1 MSSVR
6 IVPGMSIQTSIAL
19 FMGLMV
25 LGGGPSQAAESAT
38 GKVVTL
44 RIAHSYP
51 TSNPRQAIAESFKKI
66 VESRSGARVKVE
78 IFPAGQLFPSRDEAS
93 ALVRGDVQMIMSPWS
108 VVAAVDP
115 VASIFEMPGLFP
127 SMRVALSVA
136 EGPMGEMMAK
146 RFATKKIELA
156 GVFPV
161 SVTVLT
167 AKNKSLKSLD
177 DVKGLR
183 VRTAPSKYQTLIIQ
197 SLGGTPVNVEGAELF
212 TAMQMGQVDGAWV
225 NRSLIASGKLWDVQ
239 KHALDNFMFYPS
251 SPVLLSADFLSKL
264 PAELQK
270 IVRDAA
276 KESTSSHAAQILA
289 DDEKLLA
296 QMKDKMDVATLVMD
310 DKVKTALAPALAELK
325 KSLGNDLYNQAI
337 DAVEKASR
345 QAASDA
351 PAASRR

>member
-1 MSSVR
+1 MSSV
-6 IVPGMSIQTSIAL
+6 PGIFRMSIRTAIAV
-19 FMGLMV
+19 FAGLMV
-25 LGGGPSQAAESAT
+25 WGGGSSQAAESAF
-38 GKVVTL
+38 TL

-51 TSNPRQAIAESFKKI
+51 TTNPRQAIAESFKKS
-66 VESRSGARVKVE
+66 VESKSGGRVKVE
-78 IFPAGQLFPSRDEAS
+78 IFPASQLFPSRDEAS
-93 ALVRGDVQMIMSPWS
+93 ALIRGDVQMIMPPWP
-108 VVAAVDP
+108 VLAAVDP
-115 VASIFEMPGLFP
+115 VASMFEMPGIFP

-136 EGPMGEMMAK
+136 EGPMGDLMAK
-146 RFATKKIELA
+146 RLAAKKIELA

-183 VRTAPSKYQTLIIQ
+183 VRTAPSKFQTLIIR
-197 SLGGTPVNVEGAELF
+197 SLGGTPVNVAGAELF

-264 PAELQK
+264 PADLQK

-276 KESTSSHAAQILA
+276 KESAKSHAAQILA

-296 QMKDKMDVATLVMD
+296 QMKDKMEVATLAMD
-310 DKVKTALAPALAELK
+310 EKVKTALAPAFAELK
-325 KSLGNDLYNQAI
+325 KSLGDELYNQII
-337 DAVEKASR
+337 DAVAKASR
-345 QAASDA
+345 
-351 PAASRR
+351 

>member
-1 MSSVR
+1 MSSLPGIFKTSVR
-6 IVPGMSIQTSIAL
+6 TTIAV
-19 FMGLMV
+19 FAGLMV
-25 LGGGPSQAAESAT
+25 LGGGSSQAAESAA
-38 GKVVTL
+38 TL

-51 TSNPRQAIAESFKKI
+51 TTNPRQAIAESFKKS
-66 VESRSGARVKVE
+66 VESKSGGRVKVE
-78 IFPAGQLFPSRDEAS
+78 IFPASQLFPSRDEAS
-93 ALVRGDVQMIMSPWS
+93 ALIRGDVQMIMPPWP
-108 VVAAVDP
+108 VLAAVDP
-115 VASIFEMPGLFP
+115 VASMFEMPGIFP

-136 EGPMGEMMAK
+136 EGPMGDLMAK
-146 RFATKKIELA
+146 RLATKKIELA

-167 AKNKSLKSLD
+167 AKNKSVKSLD

-183 VRTAPSKYQTLIIQ
+183 VRTAPSKFQTLIIR

-264 PAELQK
+264 PADLQK

-276 KESTSSHAAQILA
+276 KESTRSHAAQILA

-296 QMKDKMDVATLVMD
+296 QMKDKMEVATLAMD
-310 DKVKTALAPALAELK
+310 EKVKTALAPAFAELK
-325 KSLGNDLYNQAI
+325 KSLGDELYNQVI
-337 DAVEKASR
+337 DAVAKASR
-345 QAASDA
+345 
-351 PAASRR
+351 

>member
-1 MSSVR
+1 MSSIASVFR
-6 IVPGMSIQTSIAL
+6 MSIRIPLAL
-19 FMGLMV
+19 FLALV
-25 LGGGPSQAAESAT
+25 VGGCGSSQAAEPAGT
-38 GKVVTL
+38 FTV

-51 TSNPRQAIAESFKKI
+51 TSNPRQAIAESFKQI
-66 VESRSGARVKVE
+66 AESRSGGRVKVE
-78 IFPAGQLFPSRDEAS
+78 IFPASQLFPSRDEVS
-93 ALVRGDVQMIMSPWS
+93 ALIRGDVQMVMTPWP
-108 VVAAVDP
+108 VLAAVDP

-136 EGPMGEMMAK
+136 EGPMGDLMA
-146 RFATKKIELA
+146 RRLATKKIELA

-167 AKNKSLKSLD
+167 AKSKSLKSLD

-239 KHALDNFMFYPS
+239 KNALDNFMFYPS
-251 SPVLLSADFLSKL
+251 SPVLLSADFLAKL
-264 PAELQK
+264 PADLQK

-276 KESTSSHAAQILA
+276 KESARNHAARILA

-296 QMKDKMDVATLVMD
+296 QMKEKMQVATLAMD
-310 DKVKTALAPALAELK
+310 DKVKAALAPAFAELK
-325 KSLGNDLYNQAI
+325 KSLGDDLYIQVT

-345 QAASDA
+345 PSVPDKGPA
-351 PAASRR
+351 PSRK

>member
-1 MSSVR
+1 MPSV
-6 IVPGMSIQTSIAL
+6 SIPLRKTVLTTLAL
-19 FMGLMV
+19 CCALLAGA
-25 LGGGPSQAAESAT
+25 SQAADAA
-38 GKVVTL
+38 GAKPVTL
-44 RIAHSYP
+44 RVAHSYP
-51 TSNPRQAIAESFKKI
+51 TTNPRQAIAETFKKY
-66 VESRSGARVKVE
+66 VETRSGGRIHVE
-78 IFPAGQLFPSRDEAS
+78 IFPASQLFPSRDEAS
-93 ALVRGDVQMIMSPWS
+93 ALVRGDVQMIMPPWP
-108 VVAAVDP
+108 VLAAVDS

-136 EGPMGEMMAK
+136 EGPMGDLMAK
-146 RFATKKIELA
+146 RLAARRIELA

-167 AKNKSLKSLD
+167 SRNKPLKSLE

-197 SLGGTPVNVEGAELF
+197 NLGGTPVNVEGAELF

-251 SPVLLSADFLSKL
+251 SPVLLSAAFLARL

-276 KESTSSHAAQILA
+276 KESAKTHAEQILA

-296 QMKDKMDVATLVMD
+296 QMKEKMSVSTLAMD
-310 DKVKTALAPALAELK
+310 AKVKAALAPAFAELR
-325 KSLGNDLYNQAI
+325 KSLGEELYKQVV

-345 QAASDA
+345 
-351 PAASRR
+351 